1 MGGTNTSEA
10 IRSHYRGH
18 DRVVIITD
26 EQAARSGYGVPIL
39 QVPDRVPV
47 YTWSL
52 GGYAAG
58 HGPSGPNRHTFGG
71 LSDASFAMISLIEQ
85 GVEARWPWENKS

>member
-1 MGGTNTSEA
+1 
-10 IRSHYRGH
+10 
-18 DRVVIITD
+18 
-26 EQAARSGYGVPIL
+26 
-39 QVPDRVPV
+39 VPDRVPV

>member
-1 MGGTNTSEA
+1 
-10 IRSHYRGH
+10 
-18 DRVVIITD
+18 VVIITD

-39 QVPDRVPV
+39 QVPDQVPV

>member
-1 MGGTNTSEA
+1 
-10 IRSHYRGH
+10 
-18 DRVVIITD
+18 
-26 EQAARSGYGVPIL
+26 L
-39 QVPDRVPV
+39 QVPDQVPV